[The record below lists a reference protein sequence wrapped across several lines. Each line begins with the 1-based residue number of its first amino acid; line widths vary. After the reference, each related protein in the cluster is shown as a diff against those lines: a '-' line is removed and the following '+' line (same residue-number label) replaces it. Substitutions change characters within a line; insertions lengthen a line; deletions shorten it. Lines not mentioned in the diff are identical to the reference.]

1 MADLLKMDPAR
12 IARLR
17 DPARLDVVDPLEIL
31 NAATPVGP
39 GPIIDV
45 GAGVGFATLPL
56 ARRLPDRRIVAADV
70 LGGMM
75 VLLASDAAAKGLGNV
90 ETALMTG
97 PAALPLP
104 DDGASMALM
113 VQVHHELDDPISL
126 LKECRRVLA
135 PGAPI
140 VLVDWKPDPDAPGGR
155 RVPQTEIAADLAA
168 AGFTAPT
175 AHDLYAAHSV
185 TSATA

>member
-1 MADLLKMDPAR
+1 MADVLKMDPAR

-17 DPARLDVVDPLEIL
+17 DPARFDVVDPLQIL
-31 NAATPVGP
+31 NAASPVGP
-39 GPIIDV
+39 GPIVDV

-56 ARRLPDRRIVAADV
+56 ARQLPDRRFVAADV
-70 LGGMM
+70 LGGMLE
-75 VLLASDAAAKGLGNV
+75 LLASDAAAKGLANI
-90 ETALMTG
+90 ETALMPG

-104 DDGASMALM
+104 DDGASLALM
-113 VQVHHELDDPISL
+113 VQVHHELDDAISL

-140 VLVDWKPDPDAPGGR
+140 VLVDWKPDPNTPGGR
-155 RVPQTEIAADLAA
+155 RVSQAEIAADLTA

-175 AHDLYAAHSV
+175 AHEFYAAHSV

>member
-1 MADLLKMDPAR
+1 MADVQKMDPAR

-17 DPARLDVVDPLEIL
+17 DPARLEVVDPLEIL
-31 NAATPVGP
+31 KAVKPMGL
-39 GPIIDV
+39 GPILDV

-56 ARRLPDRRIVAADV
+56 ARRLPERRIVAADV
-70 LGGMM
+70 LGEMLE
-75 VLLASDAAAKGLGNV
+75 LLASDAAAKGLGNI
-90 ETALMTG
+90 EIALMPG

-104 DDGASMALM
+104 DDGASLALM
-113 VQVHHELDDPISL
+113 VQVHHELDDAIGL

-155 RVPQTEIAADLAA
+155 RVSQAEIAADLTA
-168 AGFTAPT
+168 AGFSDPT
-175 AHDLYAAHSV
+175 AHDLYAVHSV
-185 TSATA
+185 TSAIA